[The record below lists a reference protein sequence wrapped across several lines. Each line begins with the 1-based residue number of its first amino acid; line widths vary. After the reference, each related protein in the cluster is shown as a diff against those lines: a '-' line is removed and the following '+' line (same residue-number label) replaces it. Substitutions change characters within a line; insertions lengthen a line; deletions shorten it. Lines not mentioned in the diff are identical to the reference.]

1 MAIIVNGDGILTGVS
16 SLATALTDLTSGRGT
31 VTGVAT
37 VGTLQLG
44 AGVSMG
50 SPRSQNAAIFTNNSE
65 FLTVD
70 DAGRVG
76 VGTVTPNSDAHPQ
89 NVGKI
94 NVGFITARSVAGDI
108 DANTLVVAGISTF
121 VGALN
126 ATLTGTASGNAVL
139 TGSTNNQLVTVTGAN
154 AITGE
159 ANLTFD
165 GNALSQTIDANDEG
179 INITASGA
187 HAIRLKYDSNPSS
200 ADDTIYFQSAR
211 WNGTEIASIHMRA
224 GADTTNK
231 DDGRITFHTTPSG
244 GSITEALRIDSSGK
258 VAIGNAS
265 PQQLLHVWPDT
276 ANTTSAY
283 VRVTAGDRNSNT
295 GIDIG
300 HDASGNGQVNVV
312 SNGTLTLSTNNS
324 PRIKIANSSAA
335 TSIGG
340 SNVFNAMLT
349 VQGDISGQLLNLK
362 ATEGTTRLMVSGTDG
377 NGCEMNLYD
386 AAGAQRGIMG
396 VSSSECFVTAPASGT
411 ALNLKGYSEVRTQN
425 YHTNGS
431 AGYLERWKVY
441 QHGTSLQPS
450 RHGDSVETKS
460 GGRYYVLSGATPLD
474 GSNTSATD
482 TPLMRCG
489 HSYNGVMYLWM
500 AFNGDQF
507 HRGCR
512 QMIIDCQGTYGYISN
527 STRKSFYQNALGAG
541 LNSLNF
547 GYQNSGS
554 PNYYFK
560 VNGTWAGGQSDI
572 PYILWTWVGHNSA
585 YPYAL

>member
-1 MAIIVNGDGILTGVS
+1 M
-16 SLATALTDLTSGRGT
+16 ALTKVTGSVIKDSVSLSGNVSVGGTLTYQDVTNVDALGIGTFRTGIKVLAGQVDVGSNIKLGNAGVITATSFSGVMSGTTGSFSGQVNVGSNIKLGTAGVITATSFVGSGANLTSLP
-31 VTGVAT
+31 A
-37 VGTLQLG
+37 Q
-44 AGVSMG
+44 
-50 SPRSQNAAIFTNNSE
+50 
-65 FLTVD
+65 
-70 DAGRVG
+70 
-76 VGTVTPNSDAHPQ
+76 
-89 NVGKI
+89 
-94 NVGFITARSVAGDI
+94 
-108 DANTLVVAGISTF
+108 
-121 VGALN
+121 
-126 ATLTGTASGNAVL
+126 ATLSNNADNRVITGGSGVNL
-139 TGSTNNQLVTVTGAN
+139 N
-154 AITGE
+154 GE